1 MSDYQMTFQR
11 YEIKYLLD
19 PVSYQKLRQALQDY
33 VKVDNYGKATI
44 CNIYYDTPDYRL
56 IRTSLEKP
64 VYKEKLR
71 LRCYGTATDRS
82 TAFVELKK
90 KYKGIVYKRRE
101 DMSLKDAELFLNQ
114 GIQPGKHSQVMEE
127 LSSFC
132 SYYPNLQPAMYL
144 SYDRIA
150 TYGVEDPSLR
160 ITFDSKIRSREDC
173 LDLRTQAYGEELLP
187 CGYRLMEIK
196 IAGAMPLWLSH
207 ILDSLQIYPTS
218 FSKYGR
224 AYERKIIEQ
233 TGGIYCA

>member
-33 VKVDNYGKATI
+33 VKVDNYGKTTI

-56 IRTSLEKP
+56 IRTSLDKP

-114 GIQPGKHSQVMEE
+114 GIQPEKHSQVMEE

-132 SYYPNLQPAMYL
+132 SYYPDLQPAMYL
-144 SYDRIA
+144 AYDRIA

-173 LDLRTQAYGEELLP
+173 LDLRAQAYGEELLP

-196 IAGAMPLWLSH
+196 IAGASH
-207 ILDSLQIYPTS
+207 YYP
-218 FSKYGR
+218 
-224 AYERKIIEQ
+224 
-233 TGGIYCA
+233 GIPGLYHCI

>member
-1 MSDYQMTFQR
+1 
-11 YEIKYLLD
+11 
-19 PVSYQKLRQALQDY
+19 
-33 VKVDNYGKATI
+33 
-44 CNIYYDTPDYRL
+44 
-56 IRTSLEKP
+56 
-64 VYKEKLR
+64 
-71 LRCYGTATDRS
+71 
-82 TAFVELKK
+82 
-90 KYKGIVYKRRE
+90 
-101 DMSLKDAELFLNQ
+101 MSLKDAELFLNQ